1 MIKIFSRLCIIISVI
16 SSLALTGCDLKEEYE
31 RTVDLP
37 LEISAGR
44 KLVVHTEVGSIKVT
58 GSNTQQS
65 GIKVKITGKG
75 DTIEKAQEVAQSIN
89 ITVKDDNNNVYIEIN
104 KPLEVKSN
112 RYSVD
117 YTIEVPEN
125 ISLEYKTDVGSAT
138 VSNIKGDIV
147 ASCDV
152 GSIICEN
159 ASGKVNLSADVGNIS
174 LAYAE
179 DANSQVNAE
188 MSVDVGCIYFK
199 GPKNI
204 SAKLN
209 ASTDVGSI
217 HSDLPI
223 TVQENICKKSLSGTM
238 GHGDGNVRLKTDVG
252 SIDIK

>member
-1 MIKIFSRLCIIISVI
+1 MRKIFLKLCITSVI
-16 SSLALTGCDLKEEYE
+16 SSLILTGCDLKEKYE

-37 LEISAGR
+37 LAINAGR

-58 GSNTQQS
+58 GSNTPQS

-75 DTIEKAQEVAQSIN
+75 DTIEKAQEVAQNIN
-89 ITVKDDNNNVYIEIN
+89 ITVKDDNNNVYIKIN
-104 KPLEVKSN
+104 KPLEVKSSW
-112 RYSVD
+112 YSMD

-125 ISLEYKTDVGSAT
+125 ISLEYKTNVGSAT
-138 VSNIKGDIV
+138 VSNIKGDIT

-152 GSIICEN
+152 GSITCEN
-159 ASGKVNLSADVGNIS
+159 AWGKVNLNADVGNIS

-188 MSVDVGCIYFK
+188 MSVDVGSIHFK

-204 SAKLN
+204 SAKLDV
-209 ASTDVGSI
+209 STDVGSI

-223 TVQENICKKSLSGTM
+223 AVTGNICSKRLNGTV
-238 GHGDGNVRLKTDVG
+238 GQGQGNVRLKTDVG

>member
-1 MIKIFSRLCIIISVI
+1 MRKIFSRLCIIISVI
-16 SSLALTGCDLKEEYE
+16 STLALTGCDLKEEYE

-37 LEISAGR
+37 LTISAGR

-65 GIKVKITGKG
+65 GIKAKITGKG
-75 DTIEKAQEVAQSIN
+75 DTIEKAQEVAQNIN
-89 ITVKDDNNNVYIEIN
+89 ITVEDDNNNVYIKIN
-104 KPLEVKSN
+104 KPLEVKSSW
-112 RYSVD
+112 YSVE

-138 VSNIKGDIV
+138 VSNIKGDIT

-152 GSIICEN
+152 GSITCEN
-159 ASGKVNLSADVGNIS
+159 ASGKVNLVADVGNVS

-179 DANSQVNAE
+179 DANSQVDAE

-204 SAKLN
+204 SAKFN

-217 HSDLPI
+217 HCDLQIPVTANVCSKKLDG
-223 TVQENICKKSLSGTM
+223 TVGQGQ
-238 GHGDGNVRLKTDVG
+238 GNVRLKTDVG

>member
-1 MIKIFSRLCIIISVI
+1 MRNIFLRLCIISVI
-16 SSLALTGCDLKEEYE
+16 SSLALTGCDLKEKYE

-37 LEISAGR
+37 LAISAGQ
-44 KLVVHTEVGSIKVT
+44 KLVVHTEIGSIKVT

-65 GIKVKITGKG
+65 GIKVKITGRG
-75 DTIEKAQEVAQSIN
+75 DTIEKAQEVAQNIN
-89 ITVKDDNNNVYIEIN
+89 ITVEDDHNNIYIKIN
-104 KPLEVKSN
+104 KPLEIKSSW
-112 RYSVD
+112 YFVD

-138 VSNIKGDIV
+138 VSNIKGDIT

-152 GSIICEN
+152 GSITCEN
-159 ASGKVNLSADVGNIS
+159 AWGKMNLNADVGNIS
-174 LAYAE
+174 LTYAE

-188 MSVDVGCIYFK
+188 MSVDVGSIHFK

-223 TVQENICKKSLSGTM
+223 AVTGNICSKKLNGTA
-238 GHGDGNVRLKTDVG
+238 GQGQGNVRLKTDIG